1 MYVCTQP
8 GYMYIRVS
16 KRRSAPDGHND
27 RDNER
32 RASVRQTDGSSAV
45 QNGRDAGADISIKRR
60 RFPLCSSALPLSP
73 TEPSV
78 SPHWTSVKRKSRAK
92 VSRVACRR
100 ARGWALNGGAWLS
113 TSRGRGT
120 IDLRC
125 IHSPCT
131 RPVTGLNTNTM
142 LLLLL
147 YCTSLAAASS

>member
-1 MYVCTQP
+1 
-8 GYMYIRVS
+8 VS
-16 KRRSAPDGHND
+16 KRRSVPDGHND

-78 SPHWTSVKRKSRAK
+78 SPHWTSVKRKSRGK

-100 ARGWALNGGAWLS
+100 AGARVGAKRRGVAVGVQGAWHDRSSLHPF
-113 TSRGRGT
+113 TV
-120 IDLRC
+120 
-125 IHSPCT
+125 HSPSDRSQHEHNAAAAPCS
-131 RPVTGLNTNTM
+131 
-142 LLLLL
+142 
-147 YCTSLAAASS
+147 TSLAAASS